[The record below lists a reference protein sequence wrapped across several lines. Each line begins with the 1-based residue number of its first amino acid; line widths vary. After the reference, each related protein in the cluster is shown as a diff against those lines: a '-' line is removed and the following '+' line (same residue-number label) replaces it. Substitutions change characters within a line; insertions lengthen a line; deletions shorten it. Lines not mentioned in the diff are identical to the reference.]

1 MQIVLI
7 IALSICMFSDI
18 CKMKIFN
25 FITFPLIIC
34 GIIYRFMS
42 GDHIFAVVCILLG
55 LLFLLVPQVGGGTK
69 RRQETSFGILLCEG
83 LFVTCNIIIIAHLL
97 TVAAYFINEYFFVKM
112 IMKDKKGLLKNKTVI
127 PMGPAYTLAS
137 IAVLAGYGIPLLY

>member
-7 IALSICMFSDI
+7 TVLTICMFTDM

-34 GIIYRFMS
+34 GIIYRFVN
-42 GDHIFAVVCILLG
+42 GNYVFAILCLLIG
-55 LLFLLVPQVGGGTK
+55 ILFLLVPQVGGGDK
-69 RRQETSFGILLCEG
+69 KLLLGILLCEG
-83 LFVTCNIIIIAHLL
+83 TYVTFNIIIIAHLL
-97 TVAAYFINEYFFVKM
+97 TVAAYYINEYFYVKM
-112 IMKDKKGLLKNKTVI
+112 IIRDKKKLLKNKTVI

-137 IAVLAGYGIPLLY
+137 IAVLAGYGIPIFY

>member
-25 FITFPLIIC
+25 FITFPLIVC

-42 GDHIFAVVCILLG
+42 GEYIFAVVCILLG
-55 LLFLLVPQVGGGTK
+55 LLFLLVPQVGGGDK
-69 RRQETSFGILLCEG
+69 KLLLGILLCEG